1 MVCVNIAA
9 RPNMKNPRTAKP
21 KSRLARPRE
30 VGNGP
35 SVRALSR
42 GLNIIHCFDKDHRDL
57 GLIEIS
63 RLTGL
68 HKTTTLR
75 LVKTLES
82 AEFLALDVAT
92 GKYHLGRSIF
102 RAVHLLLSPTELVRV
117 AHPHM
122 QRLAD
127 ETGES
132 VVMTVWTEEGPLL
145 AHIVLTWRQ
154 FKPPVETGLIFTDVA
169 NASTK
174 VFLAFG
180 PEKRRSAALA
190 KPLAKLTEHTIVDP
204 REIAREL
211 DRVRAAGV
219 AYDMQEYRVETCAV
233 AAPARDST
241 GEVRIALC
249 VVAPVERSAPQQM
262 ELYAKAVK
270 KAAAAVSRDL
280 QHQSPPEE

>member
-1 MVCVNIAA
+1 LVYYSAVTHRDNK
-9 RPNMKNPRTAKP
+9 RKQVSQSQTRQ
-21 KSRLARPRE
+21 
-30 VGNGP
+30 NGS
-35 SVRALSR
+35 SVRALAR
-42 GLNIIHCFDKDHRDL
+42 GLNILRCFDKDHREL

-68 HKTTTLR
+68 HKTTALR

-82 AEFLALDVAT
+82 AEFLAVDDAT

-122 QRLAD
+122 QRLSE

-132 VVMTVWTEEGPLL
+132 IVMTVWTEDGPLL

-154 FKPPVETGLIFTDVA
+154 FKPPVETGLIFTDLA
-169 NASTK
+169 NASSK

-180 PEKRRSAALA
+180 PEKRLAAALA
-190 KPLAKLTEHTIVDP
+190 KPLVKFTEHTIIDP
-204 REIAREL
+204 QKMDDEL
-211 DRVRAAGV
+211 NRVRHDGV
-219 AYDMQEYRVETCAV
+219 AYDMQEYRLETCAV

-241 GEVRIALC
+241 GEVRLVLC
-249 VVAPVERSAPQQM
+249 VVAPVERSAQHNM
-262 ELYAKAVK
+262 SRYAKAVK

-280 QHQSPPEE
+280 EYAGSPED